1 MGRRRSGTGL
11 LLRPVGEADLDG
23 LHGGEERVIAVEGC
37 GGDAEGGAVED
48 PGVPGDGG
56 DPLVEQV
63 HPGALAVVAGGVGA
77 AGHLVGLAVDGKLLD
92 VHGPIGVQGFAV
104 HNAQGTESHAVGI
117 ALIGAGEIQGNG
129 VFAGLGDQGVTRT
142 IMGRIGMLFDI
153 LDTTEDD
160 VRQALMSN
168 MTDYEDAVMVETA
181 KREKMDCIVTRNLA
195 DYKQAGIPVYSPREF
210 MVRV

>member
-1 MGRRRSGTGL
+1 MRALIDTCVVMDAIQNRA
-11 LLRPVGEADLDG
+11 PFAEDAQ
-23 LHGGEERVIAVEGC
+23 AVF
-37 GGDAEGGAVED
+37 
-48 PGVPGDGG
+48 
-56 DPLVEQV
+56 
-63 HPGALAVVAGGVGA
+63 LAVANQMA
-77 AGHLVGLAVDGKLLD
+77 AGCITAKEMTDIFYLTHRCT
-92 VHGPIGVQGFAV
+92 H
-104 HNAQGTESHAVGI
+104 
-117 ALIGAGEIQGNG
+117 
-129 VFAGLGDQGVTRT
+129 DQGVTRT

-210 MVRV
+210 MVRVKETSEKA